1 MKKRFLFL
9 ILCLGLILVFSCSRG
24 SKVDGRMQCAY
35 QLLNTHPDSAL
46 MLLSNYDVQAMSP
59 ETRAYYSLVYTMAQ
73 DKSGYD
79 VNSDSL
85 LGYAYRYY
93 KDRENDSL
101 YAKCNYYMGLYYY
114 LCDSIKQSVEFYEKA
129 LQSSE
134 HTGDLYTHYLALHGI
149 GQALR
154 ISNPE
159 KSLEYAKKAYQT
171 FCKYDTSN
179 LYNQVFL
186 LTNIGNS
193 YRRIGQ
199 IDSMVYYMRLSV
211 EKALLSGDKDLI
223 GESYHSLST
232 SFTHLGKPDSA
243 LFYAKLAWNQVKTRK
258 VSLYLQLADC
268 YKKNDSLDQARL
280 LLHEVIGKSKRAADQ
295 YAAYNKLLEIS
306 LFQSGDK
313 ESSVYADSTLSLLKQ
328 LYVTS
333 LDENASHQKDKE
345 NLGEEIVRQSFRFK
359 SYIVVSVV
367 IGIVLLLAFFS
378 FVWGFRN
385 YKQLSEQKIQ
395 NIKERE
401 KAEREQIENLVQH
414 DKQLRELEFQSALVL
429 ERAKS
434 EAELDKQRSILN
446 VINKQNHLLKQHL
459 LLKFDF
465 HSLNEKLRKGECV
478 DVETEEFWA
487 DMEAYLDETFSDF
500 MFKFRTR
507 HPALKEHD
515 VRFCMLVKLGFDNAE
530 LRRIYNRGDQ
540 AIKQRLLNLK
550 AKLGIEHTGLSTRDY
565 ILSFENSFSL

>member
-73 DKSGYD
+73 DKCGYD

-101 YAKCNYYMGLYYY
+101 YAKCNYYMGKLLYMNGDIKNSLDLLYTAEQVARK
-114 LCDSIKQSVEFYEKA
+114 DS
-129 LQSSE
+129 
-134 HTGDLYTHYLALHGI
+134 DLYTQYLAWDKIAMAYRAQNPEEAVRASRKAYDLYTQYDSLNLYNKVFLLMNI
-149 GQALR
+149 GYCYESIHYEDSAFYYMKQALHWAESSENEEL
-154 ISNPE
+154 IGDASHALALVL
-159 KSLEYAKKAYQT
+159 KQFGQYSQALDYAKKSWRNTPRHSSSSY
-171 FCKYDTSN
+171 
-179 LYNQVFL
+179 L
-186 LTNIGNS
+186 L
-193 YRRIGQ
+193 
-199 IDSMVYYMRLSV
+199 
-211 EKALLSGDKDLI
+211 
-223 GESYHSLST
+223 
-232 SFTHLGKPDSA
+232 
-243 LFYAKLAWNQVKTRK
+243 
-258 VSLYLQLADC
+258 LADC
-268 YKKNDSLDQARL
+268 YLHVDSLQQSERL
-280 LLHEVIGKSKRAADQ
+280 LLELVARASGAKTKYSAYRLLHDIESKKSKDWATIHYSDSALYWMNQVYSSSAAENG
-295 YAAYNKLLEIS
+295 AY
-306 LFQSGDK
+306 
-313 ESSVYADSTLSLLKQ
+313 
-328 LYVTS
+328 
-333 LDENASHQKDKE
+333 QKDKI
-345 NLGEEIVRQSFRFK
+345 EIKNELETKSSLFRK
-359 SYIVVSVV
+359 YVAYSVT
-367 IGIVLLLAFFS
+367 LLLLLLFALFS

-385 YKQLSEQKIQ
+385 YRQLSEQKIQ

-401 KAEREQIENLVQH
+401 KAEREQIENQVQH

>member
-1 MKKRFLFL
+1 MKKLLLFPFLW
-9 ILCLGLILVFSCSRG
+9 LGLILVFSCSRG
-24 SKVDGRMQCAY
+24 SQVDGRMQRAY
-35 QLLNTHPDSAL
+35 LLLSSNPDSAL
-46 MLLSNYDVQAMSP
+46 TLLSGYDVSGMSP

-73 DKSGYD
+73 DKSGHD
-79 VNSDSL
+79 VNNDSL
-85 LGYAYRYY
+85 LGYAYQYY

-114 LCDSIKQSVEFYEKA
+114 LCDSMKQSVELYEKA
-129 LQSSE
+129 VQSSKQ
-134 HTGDLYTHYLALHGI
+134 TGDLYTHYLALHGI

-154 ISNPE
+154 LSNPE
-159 KSLEYAKKAYQT
+159 KSLEYAKEAYQT
-171 FCKYDTSN
+171 FCMYDTSN

-186 LTNIGNS
+186 LINIGNS

-199 IDSMVYYMRLSV
+199 IDSMVYYMHQSV
-211 EKALLSGDKDLI
+211 EKALHSGDRELM

-232 SFTHLGKPDSA
+232 SFNHLEKPDSA
-243 LFYAKLAWNQVKTRK
+243 LFYAKLAWNLVGTRK
-258 VSLYLQLADC
+258 ASLYLHLADC
-268 YKKNDSLDQARL
+268 YRKNDSLDQARL
-280 LLHEVIGKSKRAADQ
+280 LLHEVIGKSKRTADQ
-295 YAAYNKLLEIS
+295 YTAYKQLFEIS
-306 LFQSGDK
+306 LSQSGDK
-313 ESSVYADSTLSLLKQ
+313 VSSAYADSTLSLLKQ

-359 SYIVVSVV
+359 SYIIVT
-367 IGIVLLLAFFS
+367 IVLGLFLLFALFS
-378 FVWGFRN
+378 FIWGFRN

-395 NIKERE
+395 MIKERE
-401 KAEREQIENLVQH
+401 KAEREQIENQMQH
-414 DKQLRELEFQSALVL
+414 DKELKELEFQNALEL
-429 ERAKS
+429 ERAKN
-434 EAELDKQRSILN
+434 EAELDKQRSVLN

-465 HSLNEKLRKGECV
+465 HSLNEKLRKGENV
-478 DVETEEFWA
+478 DVETEEFWT
-487 DMEAYLDETFSDF
+487 DLEAYLDETFSDF
-500 MFKFRTR
+500 VFKFRTR